1 MSYEFLLT
9 IAIIMLSTKVFG
21 LTSER
26 VHMPQVVGALI
37 AGVLVGPSCLGWVGE
52 TDFLVKAAE
61 IGVIILMFNAG
72 LDTDLEELK
81 TTGFASFIIAV
92 IGVIVPLVG
101 GIGCYLI
108 FANNPADANNML
120 KAAFIGVVLTATSVS
135 ITVETLREM
144 GKLSTRSGN
153 AILGA
158 ALIDDVLGIILLTFI
173 TSLSDPSA
181 GGLGTVLIKIAAFFV
196 VALVGGYFLHKLIAK
211 ITAGPGRDRKRYA
224 VLSLAMCMVFAY
236 FAEEWFG
243 VADITGAYV
252 AGVIIS
258 STSRVT
264 YITSKCEDLSDML
277 LSPCFFASIGAKVV
291 LPQMSTSIIIFSVLL
306 MIWAM
311 LSKVIGCGL
320 GAKMCRYSNKDS
332 LRIGIGMI
340 SRGEVALIVA
350 NRGISTGLMPE
361 AFFAPIVLTVVA
373 STIVTPILLKFV
385 YHGAD
390 DYASLVESPLV
401 DRMEDVKDLDLA
413 TQALIDSHE
422 QMIEEGK
429 AKRESDGKGERK

>member
-1 MSYEFLLT
+1 MESYSFIFD
-9 IAIIMLSTKVFG
+9 IAIILAATKILG
-21 LTSER
+21 LLTR
-26 VHMPQVVGALI
+26 RIALPQVVGALLAGLI
-37 AGVLVGPSCLGWVGE
+37 MGPACLGVLEETEFLDELAELGVIVLMFTAGLE
-52 TDFLVKAAE
+52 TDVR
-61 IGVIILMFNAG
+61 
-72 LDTDLEELK
+72 ELRK
-81 TTGFASFIIAV
+81 SGGPAFIIAL
-92 IGVIVPLVG
+92 IGVIVPLIGGAAIASFFNTDPDATLQNVFVG
-101 GIGCYLI
+101 VI
-108 FANNPADANNML
+108 
-120 KAAFIGVVLTATSVS
+120 LTATSVS

-181 GGLGTVLIKIAAFFV
+181 GGLGIVLIKIAAFFV

-390 DYASLVESPLV
+390 DYTSLVESPLV

>member
-1 MSYEFLLT
+1 MESYSFIFD
-9 IAIIMLSTKVFG
+9 IAIILAATKILG
-21 LTSER
+21 LLTR
-26 VHMPQVVGALI
+26 RIALPQVVGALLAGLI
-37 AGVLVGPSCLGWVGE
+37 MGPACLGVLEETEFLDELAELGVIVLMFTAGLE
-52 TDFLVKAAE
+52 TDVR
-61 IGVIILMFNAG
+61 
-72 LDTDLEELK
+72 ELRK
-81 TTGFASFIIAV
+81 SGGPAFIIAL
-92 IGVIVPLVG
+92 IGVIVPLIGGAAIASFFNTDPDATLQNVFVG
-101 GIGCYLI
+101 VI
-108 FANNPADANNML
+108 
-120 KAAFIGVVLTATSVS
+120 LTATSVS
-135 ITVETLREM
+135 ITDETLREM

>member
-1 MSYEFLLT
+1 MESYSFIFD
-9 IAIIMLSTKVFG
+9 IAIILAATKILG
-21 LTSER
+21 LLTR
-26 VHMPQVVGALI
+26 RIALPQVVGALLAGLI
-37 AGVLVGPSCLGWVGE
+37 MGPACLGVLEETEFLDELAELGVIVLMFTAGLE
-52 TDFLVKAAE
+52 TDVR
-61 IGVIILMFNAG
+61 
-72 LDTDLEELK
+72 ELRK
-81 TTGFASFIIAV
+81 SGGPAFIIAL
-92 IGVIVPLVG
+92 IGVIVPLIGGAAIASFFNTDPDATLQNIFVG
-101 GIGCYLI
+101 VI
-108 FANNPADANNML
+108 
-120 KAAFIGVVLTATSVS
+120 LTATSVS

>member
-1 MSYEFLLT
+1 MESYSFIFD
-9 IAIIMLSTKVFG
+9 IAIILAATKILG
-21 LTSER
+21 LLTR
-26 VHMPQVVGALI
+26 RIALPQVVGALLAGLI
-37 AGVLVGPSCLGWVGE
+37 MGPACLGVLEETEFLDELAELGVIVLMFTAGLE
-52 TDFLVKAAE
+52 TDVR
-61 IGVIILMFNAG
+61 
-72 LDTDLEELK
+72 ELRK
-81 TTGFASFIIAV
+81 SGGPAFIIAL
-92 IGVIVPLVG
+92 IGVIVPLIGGAAIASFFNTDPDATLQNVFVG
-101 GIGCYLI
+101 VI
-108 FANNPADANNML
+108 
-120 KAAFIGVVLTATSVS
+120 LTATSVS

-264 YITSKCEDLSDML
+264 YITSKCEYLSDML

-429 AKRESDGKGERK
+429 AKRESDGKGGKK

>member
-1 MSYEFLLT
+1 MESYSFIFD
-9 IAIIMLSTKVFG
+9 IAIILAATKILG
-21 LTSER
+21 LLTR
-26 VHMPQVVGALI
+26 RIALPQVVGALLAGLI
-37 AGVLVGPSCLGWVGE
+37 MGPACLGVLEETEFLDELAELGVIVLMFTAGLE
-52 TDFLVKAAE
+52 TDVR
-61 IGVIILMFNAG
+61 
-72 LDTDLEELK
+72 ELRK
-81 TTGFASFIIAV
+81 SGGPAFIIAL
-92 IGVIVPLVG
+92 IGVIVPLIGGAAIASFFNTDPDATLQNVFVG
-101 GIGCYLI
+101 VI
-108 FANNPADANNML
+108 
-120 KAAFIGVVLTATSVS
+120 LTATSVS

-311 LSKVIGCGL
+311 LPKVIGCGL

>member
-101 GIGCYLI
+101 GIGCYLM

-144 GKLSTRSGN
+144 GKLKSKVGT

-158 ALIDDVLGIILLTFI
+158 AVIDDILGIVVL
-173 TSLSDPSA
+173 
-181 GGLGTVLIKIAAFFV
+181 TVLTGFTDPTVQPLLVFGRIAAFFV
-196 VALVGGYFLHKLIAK
+196 FVLVVGIVMHKAFAKMDQLWHKHRRIAIYALAFAFLMSYVAERF
-211 ITAGPGRDRKRYA
+211 
-224 VLSLAMCMVFAY
+224 
-236 FAEEWFG
+236 FG
-243 VADITGAYV
+243 IADITGAYF
-252 AGVIIS
+252 AGIVMCNLS
-258 STSRVT
+258 STRDYVA
-264 YITSKCEDLSDML
+264 SKTNVLGYML
-277 LSPCFFASIGAKVV
+277 FSPLFFASIGIKTNLEGLTGTLVLFAIALTVV
-291 LPQMSTSIIIFSVLL
+291 AI
-306 MIWAM
+306 
-311 LSKVIGCGL
+311 LSKIIGCGL
-320 GAKMCRYSNKDS
+320 GARLMGFQTYDAFS
-332 LRIGIGMI
+332 IGLGMI

-350 NRGISTGLMPE
+350 QKGAQAGLIDESMFP
-361 AFFAPIVLTVVA
+361 AIVLVVIV
-373 STIVTPILLKFV
+373 TTLVTPILLKF
-385 YHGAD
+385 G
-390 DYASLVESPLV
+390 
-401 DRMEDVKDLDLA
+401 M
-413 TQALIDSHE
+413 
-422 QMIEEGK
+422 
-429 AKRESDGKGERK
+429 KRETPANTELSAQDAQKMPKPGLH

>member
-1 MSYEFLLT
+1 MESYSFIFD
-9 IAIIMLSTKVFG
+9 IAIILAATKILG
-21 LTSER
+21 LLTR
-26 VHMPQVVGALI
+26 RIALPQVVGALLAGLI
-37 AGVLVGPSCLGWVGE
+37 MGPACLGVLEETEFLDELAELGVIVLMFTAGLE
-52 TDFLVKAAE
+52 TDVR
-61 IGVIILMFNAG
+61 
-72 LDTDLEELK
+72 ELRK
-81 TTGFASFIIAV
+81 SGGPAFIIAL
-92 IGVIVPLVG
+92 IGVIVPLIGGAAIASFFNTDPDATLQNVFVG
-101 GIGCYLI
+101 VI
-108 FANNPADANNML
+108 
-120 KAAFIGVVLTATSVS
+120 LTATSVS

-277 LSPCFFASIGAKVV
+277 LSQCFFASIGAKVV

-390 DYASLVESPLV
+390 DYTSLVESPLV

-429 AKRESDGKGERK
+429 AKRESDGKGGKK

>member
-1 MSYEFLLT
+1 MESYSFIFD
-9 IAIIMLSTKVFG
+9 IAIILAATKILG
-21 LTSER
+21 LLTR
-26 VHMPQVVGALI
+26 RIALPQVVGALLAGLI
-37 AGVLVGPSCLGWVGE
+37 MGPACLGVLEETEFLDELAELGVIVLMFTAGLE
-52 TDFLVKAAE
+52 TDVR
-61 IGVIILMFNAG
+61 
-72 LDTDLEELK
+72 ELRK
-81 TTGFASFIIAV
+81 SGGPAFIIALV
-92 IGVIVPLVG
+92 GVIVPLIGGAAIASFFNTDPDATLQNVFVG
-101 GIGCYLI
+101 VI
-108 FANNPADANNML
+108 
-120 KAAFIGVVLTATSVS
+120 LTATSVS

-422 QMIEEGK
+422 QMLEEGK

>member
-1 MSYEFLLT
+1 MESYSFIFD
-9 IAIIMLSTKVFG
+9 IAIILAATKILG
-21 LTSER
+21 LLTR
-26 VHMPQVVGALI
+26 RIALPQVVGALLAGLI
-37 AGVLVGPSCLGWVGE
+37 MGPACLGVLEETEFLDELAELGVIVLMFTAGLE
-52 TDFLVKAAE
+52 TDVR
-61 IGVIILMFNAG
+61 
-72 LDTDLEELK
+72 ELRK
-81 TTGFASFIIAV
+81 SGGPAFIIAL
-92 IGVIVPLVG
+92 IGVIVPLIGGAAIASFFNTDPDATLQNVFVG
-101 GIGCYLI
+101 VI
-108 FANNPADANNML
+108 
-120 KAAFIGVVLTATSVS
+120 LTATSVS

-390 DYASLVESPLV
+390 DYTSLVESPLV

-429 AKRESDGKGERK
+429 AKRESDGKGGKK